1 MHGLR
6 FIVYT
11 IKRRQLRF
19 ICMRRIFY
27 FLAIWLTF
35 LACQDD
41 DNFSTSTGL
50 RVTFSYDTLKMD
62 TMFSRT
68 PSSTYTFWVYN
79 EHDAGIRMQSVRL
92 KRGNQTGFRVNVDG
106 IYLDNSNGSQ
116 TSDVLIRR
124 NDSILVFVE
133 LTPSET
139 GQSEPVLLEDDL
151 LFQLESGVEQRV
163 CLQAWVWDARKVYSP
178 VIAKDSLIESAS
190 PIVVFGDI
198 RVEEGATLTIRNTNL
213 YFHDGSGLDVHGTL
227 CLEDCVLRGDR
238 LDDMFSYLPYDRV
251 SGQWNGIMIHETSHS
266 NRFVRTEIR
275 NPLYGVVCDSAA
287 LDTVRYRLEMEYCVV
302 HNCSGVGVASTNAY
316 VRLDHC
322 QLTNTGGD
330 CFSIYG
336 GVAEISHCT
345 FAQFYPFAADRGAA
359 FRFTNFYGPT
369 IQPMSLTCN
378 YSIITGYADDVV
390 MGDMIGEDPLT
401 FDYKFE
407 RCLLR
412 TPEVAD
418 DPERFA
424 DITWET
430 PEDSIQGKEHFVKI
444 DEDNLIYDF
453 HLDSLSTAQGLGC
466 Y

>member
-1 MHGLR
+1 MM
-6 FIVYT
+6 
-11 IKRRQLRF
+11 K
-19 ICMRRIFY
+19 RIFY
-27 FLAIWLTF
+27 FLAIWMGIV
-35 LACQDD
+35 ACQDD

-50 RVTFSYDTLKMD
+50 RVTIPQDTLKMD
-62 TMFSRT
+62 TVFSRT

-79 EHDAGIRMQSVRL
+79 EQDAGIRMQSVRL
-92 KRGNQTGFRVNVDG
+92 RRGNQTGFRVNVDG

-116 TSDVLIRR
+116 TSDVEIRR

-133 LTPSET
+133 LTASET

-163 CLQAWVWDARKVYSP
+163 CLQAWVWDARKLYSP
-178 VIAKDSLIESAS
+178 VIAKDSLIESTV
-190 PIVVFGDI
+190 PMVVFGDM
-198 RVEEGATLTIRNTNL
+198 RVEEGVTLTVRNTTL
-213 YFHDGSGLDVHGTL
+213 YFHDGSGFDVHGTL

-251 SGQWNGIMIHETSHS
+251 SGQWNGIKIRERSYG

-275 NPLYGVVCDSAA
+275 NPLNGIVCDSAA
-287 LDTVRYRLEMEYCVV
+287 LDMDHYRLEMENCVV
-302 HNCSGVGVASTNAY
+302 HNCVESGVAVYNAY

-330 CFSIYG
+330 CFAIFG

-345 FAQFYPFAADRGAA
+345 LAQFYPFTADRGAA
-359 FRFTNFYGPT
+359 FRFTNYYGT
-369 IQPMSLTCN
+369 AVLPMYVTCDN
-378 YSIITGYADDVV
+378 SIITGYADDVV
-390 MGDMIGEDPLT
+390 MGDMLGEDPLT
-401 FDYKFE
+401 FDYLFE

-412 TPEVAD
+412 TPEVTD
-418 DPERFA
+418 EQKRFV
-424 DITWET
+424 DIMWET
-430 PEDSIQGKEHFVKI
+430 PKDSVQGKQHFVQI

-453 HLDSLSTAQGLGC
+453 HLDSLSTAQGLGR